1 MLTKSVEVSAW
12 INSGQI
18 LDVMNASIKDY
29 QCIFVVFVTSMHH
42 SKTLNQARYRLGYG
56 LEGHKELRTGGGAGP
71 RVEATIL
78 GLYVTYY
85 IASLT
90 RLRNRVITCSSTH
103 SDRPH
108 FSSTHGDVC
117 VSND

>member
-29 QCIFVVFVTSMHH
+29 QYIFVVFVTSMRH

-56 LEGHKELRTGGGAGP
+56 LEGHKELRTGGGGWSQ
-71 RVEATIL
+71 RGSNNFGVIRDILHCQFDTSQTQSNNLQQYSLRQAT
-78 GLYVTYY
+78 
-85 IASLT
+85 
-90 RLRNRVITCSSTH
+90 
-103 SDRPH
+103 
-108 FSSTHGDVC
+108 F
-117 VSND
+117 